1 MSTDRPTALVT
12 GCSSGFGLL
21 TAVELARRDHHVV
34 ATMRDPD
41 KAGPLRDAASGAGV
55 DIDVVALDVHDQG
68 SVDAAIATAVERAGS
83 IDVLVN
89 NAGIEVRGPIESI
102 SDEEARL
109 QFETNVFGLLRVV
122 RASVPHLKSSRA
134 GVLVNVGSI
143 AGIIARPF
151 AGIYAASKHA
161 VEAISEALHF
171 ELGLF
176 GIRVHVIEPGQ
187 FPTGLGDNAL
197 QARAFTPA
205 QERYWQVSEALD
217 QRVGGLVPGDEPP
230 DPAVVART
238 IADVVEDPDS
248 PLRVPVGGDTELI
261 LGARASGPFE
271 EYEVLMRSALDYWE
285 GYRRERPS

>member
-1 MSTDRPTALVT
+1 MTSDRPTALVT

-21 TAVELARRDHHVV
+21 TAVELARRNHHVV
-34 ATMRDPD
+34 ATMRDPA
-41 KAGPLRDAASGAGV
+41 KAGPLRDAAGQAGV
-55 DIDVVALDVHDQG
+55 DVDVVPLDVHDEG
-68 SVDAAIATAVERAGS
+68 SVHAAVATTVELTGG

-102 SDEEARL
+102 SDDEVRL

-122 RASVPHLKSSRA
+122 RATVPHLKASPA
-134 GVLVNVGSI
+134 GVVVNVGSI

-197 QARAFTPA
+197 QARAFTPD
-205 QERYWQVSEALD
+205 QERYWEVSEALD
-217 QRVGGLVPGDEPP
+217 QRVGGLVPGGDPP
-230 DPAVVART
+230 DPALVART
-238 IADVVEDPDS
+238 IADVVADPES
-248 PLRVPVGGDTELI
+248 PLRVPVGGDTDLI
-261 LGARASGPFE
+261 LGARAAGSFE